1 MRKISLL
8 IASCCLVLSATAQYA
23 PQAGV
28 SGSDAIAATSSQI
41 VNWATGCTLH
51 RGYLNIA
58 QPSLG
63 VVGSGDSTLAI
74 GAADSYVVSLGDSGV
89 ATLTFATPIING
101 SGPDFAVFEN
111 GFLNVQN
118 PEEAF
123 LELAFVEVSSD
134 GVNFFRF
141 PASSLLQD
149 TAQLS
154 STAGENYM
162 NAREVNNLAGKYISN
177 YGTPFDLE
185 ELTGIAGLD
194 VNHITHV
201 RLIDVIGS
209 IDAHSSYDAA
219 NHVINDPYPTQFPTG
234 GFDLDAVGVIHQGP
248 ATLTELDK
256 PSVAVYPNPATD
268 FIQVAS
274 EEKLTVSLSDITGKV
289 LQQMTID
296 GRGTIAVSQLEHG
309 VYFLRFKND
318 NGQQWVRRIL
328 KN

>member
-1 MRKISLL
+1 MQKIFLL
-8 IASCCLVLSATAQYA
+8 FASCCFVMTATAQYA
-23 PQAGV
+23 PQAGIA
-28 SGSDAIAATSSQI
+28 GSDAISGGSSQI
-41 VNWATGCTLH
+41 VGWATGCTLQ
-51 RGYLNIA
+51 RGYLNIS

-63 VVGSGDSTLAI
+63 LVTSGDSTLAI
-74 GAADSYVVSLGDSGV
+74 GAFDNYVVSLGDSGV
-89 ATLTFATPIING
+89 ATLSFATPITNG

-141 PASSLLQD
+141 PASSFIQD
-149 TAQLS
+149 TMQLS
-154 STAGENYM
+154 SIAGENYM
-162 NAREVNNLAGKYISN
+162 NARQVNNLAGKYISN
-177 YGTPFDLE
+177 YGTPFDLS
-185 ELTGIAGLD
+185 ELNGTVGLD

-209 IDAHSSYDAA
+209 IGAHSSYDAA
-219 NHVINDPYPTQFPTG
+219 NHVINDPFPTPFPIG
-234 GFDLDAVGVIHQGP
+234 GFDLDAIGVIHQG
-248 ATLTELDK
+248 AAALTELDK

-268 FIQVAS
+268 FIQVES
-274 EEKLTVSLSDITGKV
+274 GENLTVSLSDITGKV

-318 NGQQWVRRIL
+318 NGKQWVSRIL
-328 KN
+328 KY

>member
-1 MRKISLL
+1 
-8 IASCCLVLSATAQYA
+8 
-23 PQAGV
+23 
-28 SGSDAIAATSSQI
+28 
-41 VNWATGCTLH
+41 
-51 RGYLNIA
+51 
-58 QPSLG
+58 
-63 VVGSGDSTLAI
+63 
-74 GAADSYVVSLGDSGV
+74 
-89 ATLTFATPIING
+89 
-101 SGPDFAVFEN
+101 VFEN

-318 NGQQWVRRIL
+318 NGKQWVRRIL
-328 KN
+328 KY